1 MAFKKWITGIFW
13 WKKTSELEKLIEKQ
27 QEIIKE
33 LGESSKEAVVPSKKQ
48 EETIEK
54 FKNDIREIS
63 NILEKERE
71 RASSLEREIRK
82 QQRISDELKDEVE
95 RKTSLISE
103 YDGKLDE
110 VSNRYPEV
118 IEKLE
123 VWKSM
128 YPFFCNQ
135 ALSTPNVAVESLKIL
150 DVLIDYSIVG
160 DYKNLQK
167 VLLHKSDEVAYL
179 ALDVLRKIKGLTEE
193 TRIEGVKPVSAEIS
207 AKSMEKAPQKIQQQI
222 EETEHLMQ
230 ILTK

>member
-33 LGESSKEAVVPSKKQ
+33 LGESSKEIGIPSKN
-48 EETIEK
+48 E
-54 FKNDIREIS
+54 IREIS

-103 YDGKLDE
+103 YEESVNTFKGKIE
-110 VSNRYPEV
+110 EISNRYQEA

-123 VWKSM
+123 KEKLT
-128 YPFFCNQ
+128 
-135 ALSTPNVAVESLKIL
+135 AISLEMLIL
-150 DVLIDYSIVG
+150 DLDKELGLMDIVNKIEAEEKIPEITI
-160 DYKNLQK
+160 KNLSQ
-167 VLLHKSDEVAYL
+167 
-179 ALDVLRKIKGLTEE
+179 
-193 TRIEGVKPVSAEIS
+193 
-207 AKSMEKAPQKIQQQI
+207 
-222 EETEHLMQ
+222 
-230 ILTK
+230 

>member
-54 FKNDIREIS
+54 FKNEIREIS

-71 RASSLEREIRK
+71 RASSLEWEIRK

-103 YDGKLDE
+103 YEESVNTFKGKIE
-110 VSNRYPEV
+110 EISNRYQEA

-123 VWKSM
+123 KEKLT
-128 YPFFCNQ
+128 
-135 ALSTPNVAVESLKIL
+135 AISLEMLIL
-150 DVLIDYSIVG
+150 DLDKELGLMDIVNKIEAEEKIPEITI
-160 DYKNLQK
+160 KNLSQ
-167 VLLHKSDEVAYL
+167 
-179 ALDVLRKIKGLTEE
+179 
-193 TRIEGVKPVSAEIS
+193 
-207 AKSMEKAPQKIQQQI
+207 
-222 EETEHLMQ
+222 
-230 ILTK
+230 

>member
-33 LGESSKEAVVPSKKQ
+33 LGESSKEIGIPSKN
-48 EETIEK
+48 E
-54 FKNDIREIS
+54 IREIS

-103 YDGKLDE
+103 YEESVNTFKGKIE
-110 VSNRYPEV
+110 EISNRYQEA

-123 VWKSM
+123 KEKQTAICLEM
-128 YPFFCNQ
+128 
-135 ALSTPNVAVESLKIL
+135 LIL
-150 DVLIDYSIVG
+150 DLDKELGLIDIVTKIEAEEKIPEITI
-160 DYKNLQK
+160 KNIG
-167 VLLHKSDEVAYL
+167 H
-179 ALDVLRKIKGLTEE
+179 
-193 TRIEGVKPVSAEIS
+193 
-207 AKSMEKAPQKIQQQI
+207 
-222 EETEHLMQ
+222 
-230 ILTK
+230 

>member
-33 LGESSKEAVVPSKKQ
+33 LGESSKEIGIPSKN
-48 EETIEK
+48 E
-54 FKNDIREIS
+54 IREIS

-103 YDGKLDE
+103 YEESVNTFKGKIE
-110 VSNRYPEV
+110 EISNRYQEA

-123 VWKSM
+123 KEKQTAICLEM
-128 YPFFCNQ
+128 
-135 ALSTPNVAVESLKIL
+135 LIL
-150 DVLIDYSIVG
+150 DLDKELGLIDIVTKIEAEEKIPEITI
-160 DYKNLQK
+160 KNLSQ
-167 VLLHKSDEVAYL
+167 
-179 ALDVLRKIKGLTEE
+179 
-193 TRIEGVKPVSAEIS
+193 
-207 AKSMEKAPQKIQQQI
+207 
-222 EETEHLMQ
+222 
-230 ILTK
+230 